1 MGMTENRKNELV
13 QLIDEYVD
21 SQLEYA
27 EEHQDSG
34 DSYSHMPREGGF
46 DYGNGEARLKAYCA
60 KNGLEYNDSLIDFVL
75 DNFTMESCHQFEN
88 IEKRSCFYV
97 DSYLINE
104 VEVDLNY
111 LISQGKLTESELIE
125 IAGDCNSYIT
135 GQRAYTTS
143 DRAWSAFVPLS
154 DIKEHI
160 EAGV

>member
-1 MGMTENRKNELV
+1 MTMTENRKNELV

-46 DYGNGEARLKAYCA
+46 DYGNGEARLKTYCD
-60 KNGLEYNDSLIDFVL
+60 KNGLEYNESLIDFVL
-75 DNFTMESCHQFEN
+75 DNFTMQSCHQFEN
-88 IEKRSCFYV
+88 IENRSCFYV
-97 DSYLINE
+97 DGYSINE
-104 VEVDLNY
+104 VEVDLSG
-111 LISQGKLTESELIE
+111 LIKQGNFTEFELLE
-125 IAGDCNSYIT
+125 IAEDCNSYIT
-135 GQRAYTTS
+135 GQRAYSTS
-143 DRAWSAFVPLS
+143 DRVWNAFVSLS